1 VIDSAWAPLAGA
13 AVGLVVGLTGV
24 GGGALMAPVLLLGF
38 GLPLPVVVATDLLF
52 ATMTKIAAGAVHQR
66 SGSVDWEIVRRLW
79 VGSLPA
85 TLGVVLLVR
94 SGFAFEHSGAITTL
108 LGVLVFASGC
118 AMLLGGRLQ
127 ARQTARRLASPVDF
141 KRFQREMTWS
151 AGFGLGTLVT
161 LTSVGAGALGVVI
174 LRALYPLR
182 MTPARLVATDT
193 VHAIPV
199 TLLGGVSLLLMG
211 FTDLGLLGTLLLGS
225 IPAALVGGWL
235 ANRVPSGALRAVLA
249 VALIGAGMRL
259 AF

>member
-1 VIDSAWAPLAGA
+1 MIDVAWAPLAGA

-52 ATMTKIAAGAVHQR
+52 ATLTKLAAGAVHQR

-79 VGSLPA
+79 AGSLPA
-85 TLGVVLLVR
+85 TVAVVLLVS
-94 SGFAFEHSGAITTL
+94 SGFAFEESEAVTTL

-118 AMLLGGRLQ
+118 AMLLGGVVQ
-127 ARQTARRLASPVDF
+127 QRQTARRLASPVGF
-141 KRFQREMTWS
+141 KRFQRELTWG

-174 LRALYPLR
+174 LRGLYPLR

-199 TLLGGVSLLLMG
+199 TLLGGVSLLVMG
-211 FTDLGLLGTLLLGS
+211 FTDLGLLGSLLAGS
-225 IPAALVGGWL
+225 IPAALLGSWL
-235 ANRVPSGALRAVLA
+235 ASRVPSGALRTVLG
-249 VALIGAGMRL
+249 VALIGAGARL
-259 AF
+259 AY